1 MSVIA
6 TRCIKNTIN
15 YWANRA
21 SLSSRD
27 SVAAPE
33 SSLIGQQRPA
43 MWHRGNSTFLDQEP
57 DCLKSTSGFLL
68 STILNILEEVSLLGK
83 PFCSSPTC
91 KVLEVALNQRFVRS
105 ALQNHLLQMFV
116 TQSGIIYP
124 SYRFTMQMIE
134 GSEGPCS
141 KQTMFNPA
149 FE

>member
-105 ALQNHLLQMFV
+105 ALQNHLLNSSRSPDIQRNLA
-116 TQSGIIYP
+116 TSHAC
-124 SYRFTMQMIE
+124 IE
-134 GSEGPCS
+134 EFSEKCL
-141 KQTMFNPA
+141 FY
-149 FE
+149 